1 MRNKMQNYGT
11 EKFYP
16 TFFLVD
22 FEIYCIFPTLKKN
35 LLVMLVNYCFHPYVY
50 GM

>member
-1 MRNKMQNYGT
+1 MEQKNST
-11 EKFYP
+11 LL
-16 TFFLVD
+16 FFLVD
-22 FEIYCIFPTLKKN
+22 FEIYCIFPTLKKKN

>member
-1 MRNKMQNYGT
+1 MQQKDST
-11 EKFYP
+11 LL
-16 TFFLVD
+16 FLVD
-22 FEIYCIFPTLKKN
+22 VEIYCISPTFKKN

>member
-1 MRNKMQNYGT
+1 MEQKNST
-11 EKFYP
+11 LL
-16 TFFLVD
+16 FFLVD